1 MSQDDYKNIESS
13 NEQLDTEPFI
23 YEYQCGG
30 VKVYSTEELHEK
42 EAEGYVRH
50 ARKLW
55 KILKNIY
62 VRIDG
67 EDVVLYYNVNVPKPR
82 FERIRRITGYLVGTL
97 DRFNDGKAAEE
108 RERVKHDVKPGV

>member
-1 MSQDDYKNIESS
+1 MLSDDYRNIKRS

-23 YEYQCGG
+23 YEYQCDG
-30 VKVYSTEELHEK
+30 VSVYSTEEIHEK
-42 EAEGYVRH
+42 EAEEYVKH

-55 KILKNIY
+55 KLLKNIY
-62 VRIDG
+62 VEIDG
-67 EDVVLYYNVNVPKPR
+67 EDAVLYYNVDVPKPG

-108 RERVKHDVKPGV
+108 RERVKHNVK